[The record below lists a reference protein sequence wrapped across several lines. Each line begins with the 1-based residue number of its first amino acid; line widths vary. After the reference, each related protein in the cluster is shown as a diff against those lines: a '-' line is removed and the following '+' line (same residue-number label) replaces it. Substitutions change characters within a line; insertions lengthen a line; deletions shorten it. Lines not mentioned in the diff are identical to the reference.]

1 MELSTAQRRLVFAVI
16 VFVLAGLGVYLL
28 DSAESGSSQASTGPT
43 ASPSHHRAG
52 PGTPTPS
59 AQPTAS
65 ATSPAAGSP
74 SAGPSQTP
82 DIYQWLPFSKA
93 GLASAASVTTRFGVA
108 YATFSYTEKTSTYVA
123 SMRALISPDLAGQIA
138 AAYSAPGVASLRT
151 SRKQVSVGSADITSM
166 RAFGPSSITFIV
178 AITEQVT
185 ATKDGGP
192 NKTSYAVT
200 LTGGGTNWQVS
211 GIEYQ
216 SAGQP

>member
-43 ASPSHHRAG
+43 GSLSHHAPASTPPASP
-52 PGTPTPS
+52 
-59 AQPTAS
+59 QPTAS
-65 ATSPAAGSP
+65 STSPAAGSP

-93 GLASAASVTTRFGVA
+93 GLADAASVTTRFGQA
-108 YATFSYTEKTSTYVA
+108 YGTFSYTEKTSTYVA
-123 SMRALISPDLAGQIA
+123 SMHALISSDLAGQIA

-151 SRKQVSVGSADITSM
+151 SRKQVSVGSATITSM

-185 ATKDGGP
+185 ATKDGGSST
-192 NKTSYAVT
+192 TSYAVT
-200 LTGGGTNWQVS
+200 VTGGSTNWQVS

-216 SAGQP
+216 SQGQS

>member
-16 VFVLAGLGVYLL
+16 VLVLAGLGVYLL

-43 ASPSHHRAG
+43 GSPSHHA
-52 PGTPTPS
+52 PASTPAASP
-59 AQPTAS
+59 QPTAS
-65 ATSPAAGSP
+65 DTSPAAGSP

-93 GLASAASVTTRFGVA
+93 GLASAASVTTRFGQA
-108 YATFSYTEKTSTYVA
+108 YGTFSYTEKTSTYVA
-123 SMRALISPDLAGQIA
+123 TMHALISSDLAGQIA

-151 SRKQVSVGSADITSM
+151 SRKQVSVGSAKITSM

-178 AITEQVT
+178 AITERVT
-185 ATKDGGP
+185 ATKDGGSST
-192 NKTSYAVT
+192 TSYAVT
-200 LTGGGTNWQVS
+200 LTGGSTNWQVS

-216 SAGQP
+216 SQGQS

>member
-16 VFVLAGLGVYLL
+16 VLVLAGLGIYLL

-43 ASPSHHRAG
+43 TSPSHHRA
-52 PGTPTPS
+52 PASTPPAS
-59 AQPTAS
+59 PQPTAS
-65 ATSPAAGSP
+65 DTSPAAGSP

-93 GLASAASVTTRFGVA
+93 GLASAASVTTRFGEA
-108 YATFSYTEKTSTYVA
+108 YGTFSYTEKTSTYVA

-151 SRKQVSVGSADITSM
+151 SRKQVSVGSAHITAM

-178 AITEQVT
+178 AITEKVT
-185 ATKDGGP
+185 ATKDGGSST
-192 NKTSYAVT
+192 TSYAVT
-200 LTGGGTNWQVS
+200 VTGGGANWQVS

-216 SAGQP
+216 SQGQS

>member
-16 VFVLAGLGVYLL
+16 VLVLAGLGVYLL

-43 ASPSHHRAG
+43 ASPSHHRAAAS
-52 PGTPTPS
+52 TPPAS
-59 AQPTAS
+59 PPPTAS
-65 ATSPAAGSP
+65 DTSPAAGST

-93 GLASAASVTTRFGVA
+93 GLASAASVTTRFGQA
-108 YATFSYTEKTSTYVA
+108 YGTFSYTEKTSTYVA
-123 SMRALISPDLAGQIA
+123 TMRALISPDLSGQIA

-166 RAFGPSSITFIV
+166 RAFGPSSITFVV
-178 AITEQVT
+178 AVTEKVT
-185 ATKDGGP
+185 ATKDGGS
-192 NKTSYAVT
+192 NTTSYAVT
-200 LTGGGTNWQVS
+200 VTGGGTNWQVS

-216 SAGQP
+216 SQGQS

>member
-59 AQPTAS
+59 SQPTAS

-74 SAGPSQTP
+74 SAGASQTP

-200 LTGGGTNWQVS
+200 VTGGGTNWQVS